1 MYISAVRKHL
11 AIMPTL
17 VIDAIISGN
26 KTVETRFSKHKI
38 VPFGFVSVGDL
49 VYLKPPGEEVIG
61 QFRVKKVFY
70 FSGLEKQDIEHIFAE
85 YGGRFLIGDDSFDKR
100 YRKEKL
106 ESKFATLI
114 FIKDPERF
122 LTSPIRIQKSDK
134 RGWVVID

>member
-1 MYISAVRKHL
+1 MKHL
-11 AIMPTL
+11 AIFKGDGAEKILT
-17 VIDAIISGN
+17 GK
-26 KTVETRFSKHKI
+26 KTIESRFSKNKI
-38 VPFGFVSVGDL
+38 APYGVVSAGDL
-49 VYLKPPGEEVIG
+49 VYMKLSGGAIIG